1 MLFFQTSHISSGD
14 NVAVELNPQ
23 PVILSSE
30 SVVDTDT
37 IPLHIEQDTLP
48 VTTEGEL
55 PPFICQI
62 NQAFL
67 YLIIINGTQPTF

>member
-1 MLFFQTSHISSGD
+1 
-14 NVAVELNPQ
+14 VAVEMNPQ

-30 SVVDTDT
+30 SDVDTDT

-55 PPFICQI
+55 IPLICLI
-62 NQAFL
+62 NQTFL
-67 YLIIINGTQPTF
+67 YLIIINETQLNFRWTHQNFSTNKS

>member
-1 MLFFQTSHISSGD
+1 M
-14 NVAVELNPQ
+14 NPQ

-30 SVVDTDT
+30 SDVDTDT

-55 PPFICQI
+55 LPLICLI
-62 NQAFL
+62 NQTFL
-67 YLIIINGTQPTF
+67 YLIIINETQPNFRWTHQNFSTNKL